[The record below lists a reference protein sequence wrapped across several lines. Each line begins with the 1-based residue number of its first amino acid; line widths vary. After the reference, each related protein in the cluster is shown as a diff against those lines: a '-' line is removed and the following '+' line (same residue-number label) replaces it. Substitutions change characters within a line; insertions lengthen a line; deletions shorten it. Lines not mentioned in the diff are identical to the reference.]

1 MPADVTWALI
11 GYSFI
16 PLALGSGMLFLAF
29 RLAKR
34 WWWRAPACLAGA
46 VLLAYWL
53 VIVFTAAYPTI
64 DQTNSGV
71 IIRQTDS
78 GVRCY
83 APGGTEEIECPPD
96 VLERHSRQD

>member
-34 WWWRAPACLAGA
+34 WWWRAPACLAA
-46 VLLAYWL
+46 ALLLAYW
-53 VIVFTAAYPTI
+53 VIIVYAAALPTI
-64 DQTNSGV
+64 H
-71 IIRQTDS
+71 QTD
-78 GVRCY
+78 GEQKCY
-83 APGGTEEIECPPD
+83 RENADGELIDIDCSEREEWRNVYE
-96 VLERHSRQD
+96 